1 MDRTEHRVATDIV
14 ISDGDR
20 VVLIERGQA
29 PFEGMWCLP
38 GGHVE
43 QGEQVRD
50 AAVRE
55 AREETGLDIE
65 LERVLGI
72 YDAPGRDPR
81 GPVISVA
88 YIASPVGGDLDAD
101 TDAAAAAWVDL
112 ADLPEEMGFD
122 HAEILD
128 DFVHD
133 RQRL

>member
-1 MDRTEHRVATDIV
+1 MDRTKHRVATDIV
-14 ISDGDR
+14 VTDGDR
-20 VVLIERGQA
+20 VVLIERGQE

-55 AREETGLDIE
+55 VREETGLDVE

-88 YIASPVGGDLDAD
+88 YVARPVGGELDAA
-101 TDAAAAAWVDL
+101 TDAAGAAWFDL
-112 ADLPEEMGFD
+112 EELPDEMGFD
-122 HAEILD
+122 HAEILE
-128 DFVHD
+128 DFRHD